1 MTGAFA
7 TISIVK
13 SFVPSV
19 LKANFSSVVEVAI
32 TLIKVAVE
40 NSFGMLKSNLA
51 IFPPSDDIKNFV
63 PLSATYIPR
72 NLL

>member
-1 MTGAFA
+1 M
-7 TISIVK
+7 
-13 SFVPSV
+13 